1 MGTYTWTITP
11 NDIDRE
17 IRVWKDR
24 NSGKLINGWDFFA
37 YNYDAEQIINVLK
50 YGKELNKSVLIT
62 CSNLFWKA
70 DIIYDNYSNNTNI
83 NNNNNA
89 NISNN
94 NNTKNKDISNITT
107 NDDGDKT
114 KDDNLEINKEK
125 PIAVNFY
132 SLDQK
137 IHFPMVCYSSD
148 IFSSVVNKL
157 CIEFPEL
164 KHKNILFIHNGDV
177 KNTSITIEQNKIK
190 NGENIL
196 LEYYE

>member
-83 NNNNNA
+83 NNNNA

-114 KDDNLEINKEK
+114 KDDNLEKNKEK

>member
-1 MGTYTWTITP
+1 MGTYTWTITL

-62 CSNLFWKA
+62 CNNLFWKA

-83 NNNNNA
+83 NNNNT

-114 KDDNLEINKEK
+114 KDDNLEKNKEK

-157 CIEFPEL
+157 CLEFPEL

>member
-24 NSGKLINGWDFFA
+24 KSGKLINGWDFFA
-37 YNYDAEQIINVLK
+37 YNFDAEQIINVLN

-70 DIIYDNYSNNTNI
+70 DIIYDNYSKNTNI
-83 NNNNNA
+83 NNNNA

-94 NNTKNKDISNITT
+94 NNTKNKDNSNITT
-107 NDDGDKT
+107 NDDGDRT
-114 KDDNLEINKEK
+114 KDDNQEKNKEK

-137 IHFPMVCYSSD
+137 IHFPMVCYNTD

-164 KHKNILFIHNGDV
+164 KKKNIFFIHNGDV
-177 KNTSITIEQNKIK
+177 KNTSATIEQNKIK

-196 LEYYE
+196 IDFYQ

>member
-62 CSNLFWKA
+62 CNNLFWKA

-83 NNNNNA
+83 NNNNA

-125 PIAVNFY
+125 PIEVNFY

>member
-1 MGTYTWTITP
+1 ME
-11 NDIDRE
+11 RQKF
-17 IRVWKDR
+17 RK
-24 NSGKLINGWDFFA
+24 INKWLGFFA

-62 CSNLFWKA
+62 CNNLFWKA

-83 NNNNNA
+83 NNNNT

-114 KDDNLEINKEK
+114 KDDNLEKNKEK

-157 CIEFPEL
+157 CLEFPEL

>member
-37 YNYDAEQIINVLK
+37 YNYDAEQIINVLN

-83 NNNNNA
+83 NNNNT

-114 KDDNLEINKEK
+114 KDDNLEKNKEK

-157 CIEFPEL
+157 CLEFPEL